1 MAARAWWGWS
11 WVAAC
16 ALLSCQSSKSGPPDG
31 GGDEATLNRTAAPNP
46 IPAENA
52 RPGDS
57 SWLSAG
63 REASAG
69 QVEVYLSTDTGEAG
83 DTISAKVSSD
93 AAVTATIFRL
103 GYYQGTGARKI
114 WTGGPFNAQR
124 QATCPLS
131 TPTALIECTWQ
142 ETFSFQIGA
151 DWVSG
156 LYLLKVERA
165 DGLRRFAP
173 FVVRDHRA
181 AELLFQAAF
190 NDYQAYNTWG
200 GESLYV
206 DASGTM
212 PKGRAN
218 EVSFNRPFRDG
229 EGSGQML
236 RWEYWLV
243 KLLERDGY
251 DVTYSTNLDFSR
263 YRDVLGG
270 IGAFVFG

>member
-103 GYYQGTGARKI
+103 GYYQGAGARKI
-114 WTGGPFNAQR
+114 WTGAHSTLSGKRLAPYPR
-124 QATCPLS
+124 PL
-131 TPTALIECTWQ
+131 L
-142 ETFSFQIGA
+142 
-151 DWVSG
+151 
-156 LYLLKVERA
+156 
-165 DGLRRFAP
+165 
-173 FVVRDHRA
+173 
-181 AELLFQAAF
+181 
-190 NDYQAYNTWG
+190 
-200 GESLYV
+200 
-206 DASGTM
+206 
-212 PKGRAN
+212 
-218 EVSFNRPFRDG
+218 
-229 EGSGQML
+229 
-236 RWEYWLV
+236 
-243 KLLERDGY
+243 
-251 DVTYSTNLDFSR
+251 
-263 YRDVLGG
+263 
-270 IGAFVFG
+270 